1 MNGLSS
7 ERNKTIVMKPIP
19 AIEIKLK
26 QCDNINSQKKRVFI
40 DLKPEA
46 VQIQRK
52 EHPLVKYS
60 ENTSVGFKLNQLSID
75 QK

>member
-46 VQIQRK
+46 VPIQRK
-52 EHPLVKYS
+52 
-60 ENTSVGFKLNQLSID
+60 
-75 QK
+75 